1 MMDPARIKVIIVD
14 NSDLLRQGIKSTLA
28 NEPDIE
34 VAGDYGTG
42 AAALADIE
50 RTMPDVVVLSVS
62 LPDVSGF
69 RVCQDVLEL
78 VPNAR
83 VIMLMSGILNE
94 EIAASMMVGAAGAVP
109 KNVPLEDLVEVVRAN
124 GKGYM
129 LHIPEVAAR
138 SLQFMRYNKRLIDVD
153 RLTNRERQVLILVA
167 DGKKNAEIVTALG
180 ISPHTVRNFIT
191 RIFAKLKT
199 SNRADL
205 GAYATLIGVLEYDAT
220 DKQ

>member
-1 MMDPARIKVIIVD
+1 
-14 NSDLLRQGIKSTLA
+14 
-28 NEPDIE
+28 
-34 VAGDYGTG
+34 
-42 AAALADIE
+42 
-50 RTMPDVVVLSVS
+50 MPDVVVLSVS

-83 VIMLMSGILNE
+83 VIMLMSGVLNE

-153 RLTNRERQVLILVA
+153 RLTNRERQVLILIA
-167 DGKKNAEIVTALG
+167 DGMKNAEIAAALG
-180 ISPHTVRNFIT
+180 ISPHTVRNFIA
-191 RIFAKLKT
+191 RIFTKLKT
-199 SNRADL
+199 SSRADL